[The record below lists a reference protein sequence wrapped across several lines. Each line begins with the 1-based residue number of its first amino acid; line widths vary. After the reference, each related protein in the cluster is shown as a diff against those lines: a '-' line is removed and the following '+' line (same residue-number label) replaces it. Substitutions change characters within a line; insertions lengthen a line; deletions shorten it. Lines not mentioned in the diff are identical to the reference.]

1 MRTKILIA
9 ACVLAVCAAV
19 IPAVAQTSQAQSA
32 ATPSAQ
38 TKPATSPAPAA
49 AATPS
54 APLPTVDQII
64 DKYEQASGGKA
75 AWDKLTSRV
84 EKGTF
89 EMEQME
95 GSGTQEIYAKA
106 PNKELFVTDIPS
118 FGVVQRGFNGTAGW
132 QDNPQTGL
140 VDVTGDDLGAMKRQA
155 DFEGPFDLESLY
167 PKMTVKGK
175 ESVDGHDAYI
185 VEATPAEGAPV
196 TMDFDTASGLLV
208 RAATVADTPM
218 GKSNVETTLSDYREV
233 DGVKVPFQIHQ
244 DMGGFAFTIKLTD
257 VKHNVP
263 IDDAKFDK
271 PKAAA
276 ATQ

>member
-9 ACVLAVCAAV
+9 ACLLAVCAGA
-19 IPAVAQTSQAQSA
+19 IPAVAQTSQAQPVA
-32 ATPSAQ
+32 AQSAQ
-38 TKPATSPAPAA
+38 AKPATGQAPAA
-49 AATPS
+49 ASS
-54 APLPTVDQII
+54 APLPAVDQII

-106 PNKELFVTDIPS
+106 PNKELFVTDLPS

-140 VDVTGDDLGAMKRQA
+140 ADVTGDELAAMKRQA
-155 DFEGPFDLESLY
+155 DFYGVFDLKSLY

-175 ESVDGHDAYI
+175 ESVNGHDAYI
-185 VEATPAEGAPV
+185 VEATPADGAPV
-196 TMDFDTASGLLV
+196 TMSFDATSGLLV
-208 RAATVADTPM
+208 RAETVADTPM

-233 DGVKVPFQIHQ
+233 DGVQVPFQIHQ

-271 PKAAA
+271 PASPP

>member
-1 MRTKILIA
+1 MRTNTLIA
-9 ACVLAVCAAV
+9 FCLLAICVGV
-19 IPAVAQTSQAQSA
+19 IPAVAQTSQGQAGTAPAPQA
-32 ATPSAQ
+32 
-38 TKPATSPAPAA
+38 KPATGQAPA

-54 APLPTVDQII
+54 APLPTADQIV
-64 DKYEQASGGKA
+64 DKYEQAAGGKA

-95 GSGTQEIYAKA
+95 GGGTQEIYQKA
-106 PNKELFVTDIPS
+106 PNKQLFVTDVPS
-118 FGVVQRGFNGTAGW
+118 FGVVERGFNGTAGW

-140 VDVTGDDLGAMKRQA
+140 VDVTGDELAAMRRQA
-155 DFEGPFDLESLY
+155 DFYGPLDLKSLY
-167 PKMTVKGK
+167 PKLTVKGK
-175 ESVDGHDAYI
+175 ESVGGHDAYI

-196 TMDFDTASGLLV
+196 TMDFDTTSGLLV
-208 RAATVADTPM
+208 RAETVADTPM

-233 DGVKVPFQIHQ
+233 DGVQLPFQIHQ

-257 VKHNVP
+257 VKHNVS

-271 PKAAA
+271 PKSPP